1 MWLLVETW
9 CDRHTKRDQL
19 TKFDERQLKDIG
31 ISRIDALREV
41 RKPFWRA

>member
-1 MWLLVETW
+1 M
-9 CDRHTKRDQL
+9 RIQL
-19 TKFDERQLKDIG
+19 AKFDERQLKDIG